1 MKRTLLLITA
11 LLATMTAVKAID
23 KNTVEITY
31 NGTTATVSIAPNI
44 SSYVTVQS
52 GTSSHVKIVQSD
64 NFAGVDKNTDNE
76 DGEIIYV
83 LAGSSTDGE
92 FYMEGSYKAT
102 VELNGLTLTNPSG
115 PALAIMDGK
124 RIEVS
129 AKKGTYST
137 ITDGANDTYN
147 GCLHCKGHL
156 KLKGKGV
163 LNVQGNAKHAIYSKE
178 YMEVKNCTVNITAAA
193 KDGIHCKEYF
203 LQESGT
209 INISGTA
216 DDGIQ
221 VEVDN
226 SITKTGQLTDHEDEN
241 SGNCY
246 QTGGTLSISKF
257 AGAAIKADGTV
268 KLSGKTSGFSSSDVV
283 ENAANG
289 V

>member
-1 MKRTLLLITA
+1 
-11 LLATMTAVKAID
+11 
-23 KNTVEITY
+23 
-31 NGTTATVSIAPNI
+31 
-44 SSYVTVQS
+44 
-52 GTSSHVKIVQSD
+52 
-64 NFAGVDKNTDNE
+64 
-76 DGEIIYV
+76 
-83 LAGSSTDGE
+83 
-92 FYMEGSYKAT
+92 
-102 VELNGLTLTNPSG
+102 
-115 PALAIMDGK
+115 
-124 RIEVS
+124 
-129 AKKGTYST
+129 
-137 ITDGANDTYN
+137 
-147 GCLHCKGHL
+147 
-156 KLKGKGV
+156 
-163 LNVQGNAKHAIYSKE
+163 VQGNAKHAIYSKE

-289 V
+289 VQAITTPTATAATLYDLNGRLLPATTTRTKGIYLQKNGRQARKVIIN